1 MHNQQQATKEFGNMN
16 QVLPLPTNSA
26 VNISSKNVSD
36 HKHSRR
42 RFVRAQ
48 KKYLL
53 LIGSEAAGF
62 SIRGRK
68 LEN

>member
-1 MHNQQQATKEFGNMN
+1 MN
-16 QVLPLPTNSA
+16 
-26 VNISSKNVSD
+26 D
-36 HKHSRR
+36 HQHSRR
-42 RFVRAQ
+42 RVVRAQ
-48 KKYLL
+48 KPYLL